1 MREKHYF
8 TRQNDESLIIIP
20 CVIDEDPFTVA
31 LDTGASHSVMDL
43 TPLLMSGYEIKNA
56 LRKVPLEA
64 ASGII
69 EAYIFKL
76 QSFTSL
82 GITHKDME
90 ICAYDFY
97 AHHVLAEFDGV
108 LGLDFFKKHTFCINL
123 YKQLITIR

>member
-1 MREKHYF
+1 MKTTHNF
-8 TRQNDESLIIIP
+8 TRQDEDSLIIIS
-20 CVIDEDPFTVA
+20 CAIDEDPFTVA
-31 LDTGASHSVMDL
+31 LDTGASHTVMDL

-56 LRKVPLEA
+56 IRQVPLEA

-69 EAYIFKL
+69 EAYVFKL
-76 QSFTSL
+76 RNFTSL

-108 LGLDFFKKHTFCINL
+108 FYL
-123 YKQLITIR
+123 YQFHLNHN